1 VADDIALPH
10 PSPSAIFRPLPEGGV
25 VFSTTSEVY
34 FGVNEVGARLWQL
47 LPPVCQTQDEM
58 CRRVATAYPGVD
70 LSLIRRDVTKFIAEL
85 VANGL
90 AEEARDGDAAAAPAA
105 S

>member
-1 VADDIALPH
+1 M
-10 PSPSAIFRPLPEGGV
+10 

-47 LPPVCQTQDEM
+47 LPPVCHSQEEM
-58 CRRVATAYPGVD
+58 CQRVSAAYPGVD
-70 LSLIRRDVTKFIAEL
+70 LALIRRDVIKFIAEL